1 MITNRQHLNLS
12 LSTLALVFILELT
25 IVSFSVVIAQSAK
38 PSQDNKT
45 LAADL
50 TGNWAVRIP
59 NADGTSRVTY
69 LNLKQ
74 DGSRITGSIRVTQF
88 YYLITDSTG
97 GAEGFTLT
105 GSMKD
110 GQTER
115 KVRYEGKIVG
125 DELHLT
131 TRRRPDAPPTEL
143 VAHRA
148 PDGEGALP
156 ARIAPPA
163 LHKVPDSGLARTPPM
178 GWHSCNKFAGR
189 VDDATVRAIADAMTG
204 NGMKEAGYLYVNIDD
219 TWEGGRDSQ
228 GNIQTNKK
236 FPDMKALAD
245 YVHSKAL
252 KLGSTPHRDQIH
264 APDMKE

>member
-97 GAEGFTLT
+97 GADGFTIT
-105 GSMKD
+105 GTMRD
-110 GQTER
+110 GKTDR
-115 KVRYEGKIVG
+115 KVQYEGKLAG
-125 DELHLT
+125 DELHIS
-131 TRRRPDAPPTEL
+131 TRRRPTDKPTEM
-143 VAHRA
+143 VAVRA
-148 PDGEGALP
+148 PAGEGALP
-156 ARIAPPA
+156 
-163 LHKVPDSGLARTPPM
+163 
-178 GWHSCNKFAGR
+178 
-189 VDDATVRAIADAMTG
+189 
-204 NGMKEAGYLYVNIDD
+204 
-219 TWEGGRDSQ
+219 
-228 GNIQTNKK
+228 
-236 FPDMKALAD
+236 
-245 YVHSKAL
+245 
-252 KLGSTPHRDQIH
+252 
-264 APDMKE
+264 